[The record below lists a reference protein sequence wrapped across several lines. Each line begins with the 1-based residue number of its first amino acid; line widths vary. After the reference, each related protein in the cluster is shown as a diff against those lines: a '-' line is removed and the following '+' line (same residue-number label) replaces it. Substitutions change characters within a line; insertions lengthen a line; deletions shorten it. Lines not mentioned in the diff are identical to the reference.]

1 MGCGL
6 RPELEKGKAR
16 NANEKQRGTR
26 RINRK
31 GSAKGNQVLDMHAG
45 RGQKSHLSSLAV
57 DAVEDGLEGR
67 IRKAGLGARLF
78 VSFETA
84 AHALRAVV
92 EGVAEGLMDGLQ
104 TFATGHKDLVS
115 DVSSRVW
122 EEKSAGT
129 RSFFGDNTYTLE
141 GGRACPGMGSDED
154 WFV

>member
-1 MGCGL
+1 MGCDYAL
-6 RPELEKGKAR
+6 SLKKA
-16 NANEKQRGTR
+16 KRGTR
-26 RINRK
+26 KRDKETRRIIG
-31 GSAKGNQVLDMHAG
+31 GSNASGNQVLDMHAG

-78 VSFETA
+78 VAFETA

-104 TFATGHKDLVS
+104 TFATGHEDLVS

-122 EEKSAGT
+122 EEKSVGP
-129 RSFFGDNTYTLE
+129 RSFFGDNTYALE